1 MTILKHCVPVIAMES
16 DAQMAD
22 AELEQLLLEEPVASE
37 QIASMKASID
47 RLVGTVQEMAQKTAL
62 QVRISQFTIRDKVSV
77 LMELPTTVA
86 ELIRASAPSEDVSSD
101 APDKVRR
108 TLAQECAVI
117 EGELEKLDFVQ
128 KQLKEIASKLNT
140 TLADALDEY
149 SVQAEHDDRCM
160 RELAELLAVSSTEVV
175 GSVKQLLE
183 VASRNGRENGERQD
197 ADPAK
202 VLQER
207 ASSARAATEVV
218 VEQLNRQEFENVEYH
233 ATFDPIAAA
242 QGKLR
247 SLPNELMLKNS
258 FQQPKTSE
266 LQPKPKGGRLSP
278 PMPQSRHQG
287 EYNSGD
293 SPTYPEFN
301 LAKMFAAMTLP
312 EVETFDDSKG
322 NRFSEFVTKFRMK
335 YEGLGLSDEMLNHL
349 LFSKLDGYPRVVAE
363 ALPRSV
369 REGSFET
376 MVRALTEK
384 FKENDSATQIKAYM
398 ALKTLR
404 KRTDISS
411 YCVELERLTQKAYP
425 RASEAELSCTRA
437 GELVAQLVD
446 WPEYLQ
452 LYTTMELAPRECAY
466 EMVKSLAQ
474 RCERSRELARTA
486 KATTEALRPRTFQQ
500 RKGSVANVV
509 ESQSRTSQRP
519 MANETEEGDG
529 SEKRKK
535 KQPKCFNCNESGHFR
550 RDCKAPRKVGE
561 SDKTTAQRRKAEGP
575 KVFTA
580 SLDKWLCGA
589 VESAW
594 RKDGLVGERTV
605 RNVNLLGL
613 SKKALLDTG
622 SQISIV
628 PLEMLRAAREA
639 GFDLN
644 ADVEEV
650 PIRCQDAVYDASGN
664 RMRFKGA
671 VQLTLQLEGDAKQ
684 RVSLFVMAGG
694 DDMIVLGTNALHLLG
709 FGLTKV
715 TESPYLQPHPNER
728 GKCLTANS
736 AGTSQ
741 REQRKFADTTT
752 VVVSRRAYIRPGE
765 TKLVTIKCNQKSKE
779 GIVWS
784 DNDLIPDMVCTDLG
798 NTVDVAVSN
807 NSTDARI
814 LRAGQKVGNYEPI
827 RVTELEPVRCQQML
841 ERTAA
846 QVTNREQELLDMLTS
861 KRGSKLDEDLEKLVK
876 RFADVFAVSE
886 QELTQTALVEH
897 TIETGDAKPIKQK
910 ARPIP
915 MSTRVE
921 LRRILNDLQER
932 KIIESSK
939 ASWASPIVLV
949 QKKDGTLRL
958 CVDYRKV
965 NQVTKVDSYPLPTID
980 TMLQSLRGR
989 KFFSTLD
996 LSSGYWQ
1003 IALSESAKEK
1013 SAFTT
1018 TEGLYQFRVLP
1029 FGLSS
1034 SPAVFQRLM
1043 HLALGELLGEEVFCY
1058 LDDVMIA
1065 TETEER
1071 HRAMLE
1077 KVFAALRAAGLK
1089 LNPKKCVLGETK
1101 VEFLGHVIDGQG
1113 LHMDP
1118 AKVQAVVNYRLPR
1131 SRSELRTFLG
1141 MCSYYRKFV
1150 LGFSKVAAPLHE
1162 LTSEKAPFE
1171 WTSTR
1176 RVCFNKL
1183 KEIITTAPVL
1193 AQPDIEGA
1201 RSGRKP
1207 FKIYTDASYEGL
1219 GAVLSQEG
1227 EDGLLHRL
1235 QRTEQ
1240 EREELS
1246 CHRFRG
1252 PRSGICS

>member
-1 MTILKHCVPVIAMES
+1 MES

-266 LQPKPKGGRLSP
+266 LQPKPKGGRL
-278 PMPQSRHQG
+278 
-287 EYNSGD
+287 
-293 SPTYPEFN
+293 T
-301 LAKMFAAMTLP
+301 
-312 EVETFDDSKG
+312 
-322 NRFSEFVTKFRMK
+322 
-335 YEGLGLSDEMLNHL
+335 
-349 LFSKLDGYPRVVAE
+349 
-363 ALPRSV
+363 
-369 REGSFET
+369 
-376 MVRALTEK
+376 
-384 FKENDSATQIKAYM
+384 
-398 ALKTLR
+398 
-404 KRTDISS
+404 
-411 YCVELERLTQKAYP
+411 
-425 RASEAELSCTRA
+425 
-437 GELVAQLVD
+437 
-446 WPEYLQ
+446 
-452 LYTTMELAPRECAY
+452 
-466 EMVKSLAQ
+466 
-474 RCERSRELARTA
+474 
-486 KATTEALRPRTFQQ
+486 
-500 RKGSVANVV
+500 NVV

-765 TKLVTIKCNQKSKE
+765 TKLVAIKCNQKSKE

-814 LRAGQKVGNYEPI
+814 LRAGQKVTKYMVDVDAYAHEVAESTRIAREYARETNDKMRTRMKAAYDEKHRVSESPLQPGDRVYMKIPSERQKLNPKLTNPWEGPYRVITVSENSALITLIGHNKEPI
-827 RVTELEPVRCQQML
+827 RVPFDGLRKLPKGISDAPLTTCRTRGKRGRPRKNKTPSCSRILCKSASASRILLGVDHPLHLRHRCQCALFNQMAHVALPSLTHPMARSKKVQDMFQLANVASISEQTCWGDERKEEELRKKNSSYITSYGLALAVDAHRRRCHPYAEAVERARGKRFDHSAVFETPVPFDLGEHLTTAIAMLDRVRIPGAVANDQDIFLAVPQPFSRVHPDVDYPDNVVPFVYQDWSALAHKLISMPITTSIIVVWPDTTPESREMRQVLIAL
-841 ERTAA
+841 ERHLQCGGALAFFPSPYEDENIKEWTHMGRVCAEFVKYMTA
-846 QVTNREQELLDMLTS
+846 
-861 KRGSKLDEDLEKLVK
+861 
-876 RFADVFAVSE
+876 
-886 QELTQTALVEH
+886 
-897 TIETGDAKPIKQK
+897 P
-910 ARPIP
+910 
-915 MSTRVE
+915 
-921 LRRILNDLQER
+921 ER
-932 KIIESSK
+932 SF
-939 ASWASPIVLV
+939 
-949 QKKDGTLRL
+949 D
-958 CVDYRKV
+958 
-965 NQVTKVDSYPLPTID
+965 
-980 TMLQSLRGR
+980 
-989 KFFSTLD
+989 
-996 LSSGYWQ
+996 
-1003 IALSESAKEK
+1003 
-1013 SAFTT
+1013 
-1018 TEGLYQFRVLP
+1018 
-1029 FGLSS
+1029 
-1034 SPAVFQRLM
+1034 
-1043 HLALGELLGEEVFCY
+1043 
-1058 LDDVMIA
+1058 
-1065 TETEER
+1065 
-1071 HRAMLE
+1071 
-1077 KVFAALRAAGLK
+1077 
-1089 LNPKKCVLGETK
+1089 
-1101 VEFLGHVIDGQG
+1101 
-1113 LHMDP
+1113 
-1118 AKVQAVVNYRLPR
+1118 AVVRDHY
-1131 SRSELRTFLG
+1131 SD
-1141 MCSYYRKFV
+1141 V
-1150 LGFSKVAAPLHE
+1150 LE
-1162 LTSEKAPFE
+1162 QAPF
-1171 WTSTR
+1171 THPACCLGTR
-1176 RVCFNKL
+1176 
-1183 KEIITTAPVL
+1183 
-1193 AQPDIEGA
+1193 
-1201 RSGRKP
+1201 
-1207 FKIYTDASYEGL
+1207 
-1219 GAVLSQEG
+1219 
-1227 EDGLLHRL
+1227 
-1235 QRTEQ
+1235 
-1240 EREELS
+1240 
-1246 CHRFRG
+1246 
-1252 PRSGICS
+1252 PRSGKALFSGRQILLFLQKLRLTVNDLIRLDEFDFASPELKDHRRREKMLRNKRRRDEHRPNFWVIQDPERRRRELPLTFKEPGRQRHYQPARKDRERRPFEENGTKEAPP